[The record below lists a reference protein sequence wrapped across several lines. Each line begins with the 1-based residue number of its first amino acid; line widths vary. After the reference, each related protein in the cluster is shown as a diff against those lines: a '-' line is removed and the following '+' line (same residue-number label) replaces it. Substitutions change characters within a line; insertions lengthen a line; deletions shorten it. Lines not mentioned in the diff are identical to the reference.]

1 MGLMDL
7 KQKLIDL
14 AREATG
20 DDEITVAGDFQP
32 KGLTWK
38 RAAAT
43 GAGSLIGSAA
53 SGGDDLASSIGA
65 SAGYVAGTYA
75 GTSGELPPVIVL
87 AASPHKLYLLTS
99 NNAKG
104 IILAKH
110 LVLLDTLDRDNL
122 SVEMHQKATVRTAI
136 ITDESTGHEYKIE
149 GKRILFHHMNDMLDA
164 LMSSHADD
172 HEHETAVAAELS

>member
-1 MGLMDL
+1 MDL

-32 KGLTWK
+32 KGMTWK
-38 RAAAT
+38 VAAGAAA
-43 GAGSLIGSAA
+43 GSALGSSVDA
-53 SGGDDLASSIGA
+53 AGLGAAGGAIAGKYAASSGQ
-65 SAGYVAGTYA
+65 
-75 GTSGELPPVIVL
+75 LPPVIVL
-87 AASPHKLYLLTS
+87 AASPTKLYLMTS

-110 LVLLDTLDRDNL
+110 LVIIDTLDRANL
-122 SVEMHQKATVRTAI
+122 TVELKQKATVRTAV

-149 GKRILFHHMNDMLDA
+149 GKRILFHHMNDMLNA
-164 LMSSHADD
+164 LALDEDDD
-172 HEHETAVAAELS
+172 HETVVVDTDVAG

>member
-1 MGLMDL
+1 MDL

-32 KGLTWK
+32 KGMTWK
-38 RAAAT
+38 VAAGAAAG
-43 GAGSLIGSAA
+43 GALGNAA
-53 SGGDDLASSIGA
+53 GGDVGQSIGA
-65 SAGYVAGTYA
+65 AGGVVAGRYA
-75 GTSGELPPVIVL
+75 ATSGELPPVIVL
-87 AASPHKLYLLTS
+87 AASPHKLYLMTS

-110 LVLLDTLDRDNL
+110 LLLIDTLDRDNL

-136 ITDESTGHEYKIE
+136 ITDESTGHEYQIE

-164 LMSSHADD
+164 LAASDADD
-172 HEHETAVAAELS
+172 HAHETAVAAD